1 VANDGD
7 LGGDHRAHWNSTHA
21 NAFSP
26 RETRKGANMYF
37 VGPFLIVLLA
47 MLSGSCFAQGHMPV
61 HPAIAKDDTSDRVAM
76 QQGADVEASAL
87 FQTVAS
93 SNPRASRK
101 PITEARRE
109 WSDRFLACDA
119 PMRACMVNCNVR
131 AQSLALDERFVLRC
145 LNRLCDKY
153 LVASCFQ
160 QAGPLPR

>member
-1 VANDGD
+1 VTATEAVIIS
-7 LGGDHRAHWNSTHA
+7 AHWNSMGAHA
-21 NAFSP
+21 FFPPAKP
-26 RETRKGANMYF
+26 AKGAKMHM
-37 VGPFLIVLLA
+37 VRPILIILLA
-47 MLSGSCFAQGHMPV
+47 MLAQGHTVV
-61 HPAIAKDDTSDRVAM
+61 HSAMAKDDMGDRGVM
-76 QQGADVEASAL
+76 QQGTDIEASAL
-87 FQTVAS
+87 FQTIAA

-101 PITEARRE
+101 PISEARRE

-131 AQSLALDERFVLRC
+131 AQSLALDEKFFLRC